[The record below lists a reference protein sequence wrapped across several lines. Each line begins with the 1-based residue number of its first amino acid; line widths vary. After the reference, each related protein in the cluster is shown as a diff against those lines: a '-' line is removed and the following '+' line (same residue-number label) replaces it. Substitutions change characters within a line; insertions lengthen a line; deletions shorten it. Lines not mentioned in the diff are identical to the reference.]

1 MNSSLLSDMF
11 FAAPELWYSVF
22 AVFAALIFWGAA
34 EYVRLLQEKRRNYF
48 IRRDR
53 DRYEETLYACR
64 DGYFAFIYPD
74 DRVNDAASGISERC
88 SRRLAVLLNLDGGVE
103 TPFTEVLRSFYKDDA
118 DKIAKYV
125 ALLKE
130 DGVSFEDR
138 FDLKNGRKLILNG
151 VRISGADGSVYSDVV
166 WFRDIS
172 YIAVKIDALQNEKQ
186 EAERRE
192 RDLRDLVDNLPYPV
206 WMRTPDSEIK
216 TVNRKYR
223 EYAGAGGELGGG
235 EIRELAA
242 AARPG
247 DIFVAGKNFGCGSS
261 REFAPACIAALG
273 VRCIVAKSFARI
285 FYRNGI
291 NNGMLLIETDDLYD
305 RCEEGDLLTVEV
317 NRCLKVN
324 GQVIPIRQ
332 IPDNLFEIIKAGGL
346 VPRYRALNEA
356 AEAAESVQKEVH

>member
-103 TPFTEVLRSFYKDDA
+103 TPFAEVLRSFYKDDA

-235 EIRELAA
+235 GPR
-242 AARPG
+242 RQQ
-247 DIFVAGKNFGCGSS
+247 N
-261 REFAPACIAALG
+261 PAEKRLPQSK
-273 VRCIVAKSFARI
+273 RRTP
-285 FYRNGI
+285 
-291 NNGMLLIETDDLYD
+291 LL
-305 RCEEGDLLTVEV
+305 
-317 NRCLKVN
+317 
-324 GQVIPIRQ
+324 
-332 IPDNLFEIIKAGGL
+332 
-346 VPRYRALNEA
+346 
-356 AEAAESVQKEVH
+356 

>member
-1 MNSSLLSDMF
+1 MPLPAFPSAVPAGWRCCLTLT
-11 FAAPELWYSVF
+11 AAWKPL
-22 AVFAALIFWGAA
+22 
-34 EYVRLLQEKRRNYF
+34 
-48 IRRDR
+48 
-53 DRYEETLYACR
+53 
-64 DGYFAFIYPD
+64 
-74 DRVNDAASGISERC
+74 
-88 SRRLAVLLNLDGGVE
+88 
-103 TPFTEVLRSFYKDDA
+103 FTEVLRSFYKDDA

-223 EYAGAGGELGGG
+223 EYAGAGGEL
-235 EIRELAA
+235 AA
-242 AARPG
+242 A
-247 DIFVAGKNFGCGSS
+247 K
-261 REFAPACIAALG
+261 
-273 VRCIVAKSFARI
+273 
-285 FYRNGI
+285 
-291 NNGMLLIETDDLYD
+291 
-305 RCEEGDLLTVEV
+305 
-317 NRCLKVN
+317 
-324 GQVIPIRQ
+324 
-332 IPDNLFEIIKAGGL
+332 
-346 VPRYRALNEA
+346 
-356 AEAAESVQKEVH
+356 